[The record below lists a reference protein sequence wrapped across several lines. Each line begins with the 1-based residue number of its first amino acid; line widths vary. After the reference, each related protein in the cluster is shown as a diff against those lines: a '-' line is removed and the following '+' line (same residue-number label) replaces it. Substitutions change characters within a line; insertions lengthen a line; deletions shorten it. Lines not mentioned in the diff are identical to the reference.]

1 MANKRPQVD
10 RRKHDRCGVPTS
22 SFVVLGHHGT
32 ILGQIIDISMG
43 GLSFRYVDSIELP
56 TKSHLDMHMSEHD
69 LCLDR
74 VPFRTVSDSEIP
86 NTVACKIVEGVPL
99 SCRSMKR
106 GGVKFG
112 KLTQEQKAQ
121 LEYIVWGHLKG
132 RGTSRDD
139 SIVHCQT
146 AAAGL

>member
-10 RRKHDRCGVPTS
+10 RRKHDRCGVPTR

-56 TKSHLDMHMSEHD
+56 KKSHLDMHMSEHD
-69 LCLDR
+69 L
-74 VPFRTVSDSEIP
+74 EIP

-112 KLTQEQKAQ
+112 RLTSEQKAQ
-121 LEYIVWGHLKG
+121 LEYIVWGHLKE

-146 AAAGL
+146 AATD